1 MGTDHPEVLVGKKN
15 TSQNHELWGRKSDDW
30 LQAEVGIGTIHFLC
44 GDTSIITISVPVQC
58 VPCLRWGHVWPQPQ
72 ASAQCCQLRP
82 ISGEWS
88 LSQTQSTNHAWRDE
102 GFSRHPAV
110 RYTPH
115 FSWTMRVVADTPH
128 VSLSLDL
135 LLFSS
140 LPKWKLMLTIKH
152 QTLTRT
158 EHGTKG
164 TMQSLCRHTRP
175 SWTIDESVKCNFYH
189 SFLMSATIKKIILW

>member
-1 MGTDHPEVLVGKKN
+1 MNCEGGRAMIDYKQKSVSGQFIFSVVTPPS
-15 TSQNHELWGRKSDDW
+15 SQSLCQCSVSPVSDE
-30 LQAEVGIGTIHFLC
+30 AMSG
-44 GDTSIITISVPVQC
+44 
-58 VPCLRWGHVWPQPQ
+58 LRPLPN
-72 ASAQCCQLRP
+72 AQCCQLRP